1 MSGANKVLLAVR
13 FVRASSWLSAKD
25 KARPSA
31 RRKLAAY
38 IPAVQGRK
46 QSGERGNHKFTV
58 HLQLLAKSCGMGFRS
73 TYIARFATWA
83 AVSLTCIGF
92 VTPAHADVERT
103 QSQVGVVTR
112 LSFIQTEELSFGQIF
127 ASNASGTITVAPSGV
142 RSRTGGVTLT
152 GNTHHTA
159 IFAGFGQPNQRVQ
172 ISLGSNSIFLTGP
185 GTRMRAHTF
194 VIGSTPTAVLT
205 TTPRVF
211 RIATPSGGFAFP
223 VGATLDVNANQAPGT
238 YRGTWTITL
247 NYQ

>member
-1 MSGANKVLLAVR
+1 
-13 FVRASSWLSAKD
+13 
-25 KARPSA
+25 
-31 RRKLAAY
+31 
-38 IPAVQGRK
+38 
-46 QSGERGNHKFTV
+46 
-58 HLQLLAKSCGMGFRS
+58 MGFIEKAAMRTS
-73 TYIARFATWA
+73 AFFAA
-83 AVSLTCIGF
+83 AMVCVCLS
-92 VTPAHADVERT
+92 TPAYADVERT

>member
-1 MSGANKVLLAVR
+1 M
-13 FVRASSWLSAKD
+13 
-25 KARPSA
+25 
-31 RRKLAAY
+31 
-38 IPAVQGRK
+38 
-46 QSGERGNHKFTV
+46 
-58 HLQLLAKSCGMGFRS
+58 MGFIEKAAMRTS
-73 TYIARFATWA
+73 AFFAA
-83 AVSLTCIGF
+83 AMVCVCLS
-92 VTPAHADVERT
+92 TPAYADVERT

-142 RSRTGGVTLT
+142 RSRTGGVTLI

-223 VGATLDVNANQAPGT
+223 VGATLDVNANQTPGT

>member
-1 MSGANKVLLAVR
+1 
-13 FVRASSWLSAKD
+13 
-25 KARPSA
+25 
-31 RRKLAAY
+31 
-38 IPAVQGRK
+38 
-46 QSGERGNHKFTV
+46 
-58 HLQLLAKSCGMGFRS
+58 MGFIEKAAMRTS
-73 TYIARFATWA
+73 AFFAA
-83 AVSLTCIGF
+83 AMVCVCLS
-92 VTPAHADVERT
+92 TPAYADVERA

-223 VGATLDVNANQAPGT
+223 VGATLDVNANQTPGT

>member
-1 MSGANKVLLAVR
+1 M
-13 FVRASSWLSAKD
+13 
-25 KARPSA
+25 
-31 RRKLAAY
+31 
-38 IPAVQGRK
+38 
-46 QSGERGNHKFTV
+46 
-58 HLQLLAKSCGMGFRS
+58 MGFIEKAAMRTS
-73 TYIARFATWA
+73 AFF

-92 VTPAHADVERT
+92 ATPAYADVERT

-185 GTRMRAHTF
+185 GTRM
-194 VIGSTPTAVLT
+194 
-205 TTPRVF
+205 
-211 RIATPSGGFAFP
+211 
-223 VGATLDVNANQAPGT
+223 
-238 YRGTWTITL
+238 
-247 NYQ
+247 

>member
-1 MSGANKVLLAVR
+1 MMGI
-13 FVRASSWLSAKD
+13 
-25 KARPSA
+25 ARKTLVPSA
-31 RRKLAAY
+31 VFMTAAFGCFGLAM
-38 IPAVQGRK
+38 PA
-46 QSGERGNHKFTV
+46 
-58 HLQLLAKSCGMGFRS
+58 L
-73 TYIARFATWA
+73 
-83 AVSLTCIGF
+83 
-92 VTPAHADVERT
+92 ADVERT
-103 QSQVGVVTR
+103 QTQVGVVTR

-127 ASNASGTITVAPSGV
+127 ASNSSGTITVAPNGT
-142 RSRTGGVTLT
+142 RSRTGGITLT
-152 GNTHHTA
+152 GNTHQPA

-211 RIATPSGGFAFP
+211 RIATPTGGFAFP
-223 VGATLDVNANQAPGT
+223 VGATLDVNANQMPGT

>member
-1 MSGANKVLLAVR
+1 M
-13 FVRASSWLSAKD
+13 
-25 KARPSA
+25 
-31 RRKLAAY
+31 
-38 IPAVQGRK
+38 
-46 QSGERGNHKFTV
+46 
-58 HLQLLAKSCGMGFRS
+58 MGFIEKAAMRTS
-73 TYIARFATWA
+73 AFFAA
-83 AVSLTCIGF
+83 AMVCVCLS
-92 VTPAHADVERT
+92 TPAYADVERA

>member
-1 MSGANKVLLAVR
+1 MMVM
-13 FVRASSWLSAKD
+13 
-25 KARPSA
+25 ARNIVA
-31 RRKLAAY
+31 IVLAAC
-38 IPAVQGRK
+38 A
-46 QSGERGNHKFTV
+46 
-58 HLQLLAKSCGMGFRS
+58 AMCGLFG
-73 TYIARFATWA
+73 AATA
-83 AVSLTCIGF
+83 AY
-92 VTPAHADVERT
+92 ADVERS

-127 ASNASGTITVAPSGV
+127 ASSSAGTVTITPTGT
-142 RSRTGGVTLT
+142 RTRTGGVNLV
-152 GNTHHTA
+152 GSTHHPA

-205 TTPRVF
+205 TTPQVF

-223 VGATLDVNANQAPGT
+223 VGASLDVNANQAPGT
-238 YRGTWTITL
+238 YRGTWSITL

>member
-1 MSGANKVLLAVR
+1 M
-13 FVRASSWLSAKD
+13 
-25 KARPSA
+25 
-31 RRKLAAY
+31 
-38 IPAVQGRK
+38 
-46 QSGERGNHKFTV
+46 
-58 HLQLLAKSCGMGFRS
+58 MGFIEKAAMRTS
-73 TYIARFATWA
+73 AFF

-92 VTPAHADVERT
+92 ATPAYADVERT

-223 VGATLDVNANQAPGT
+223 VGATLDVNANQTPGT

>member
-1 MSGANKVLLAVR
+1 M
-13 FVRASSWLSAKD
+13 
-25 KARPSA
+25 
-31 RRKLAAY
+31 
-38 IPAVQGRK
+38 
-46 QSGERGNHKFTV
+46 
-58 HLQLLAKSCGMGFRS
+58 MGFIEKAAMRTS
-73 TYIARFATWA
+73 AFFAA
-83 AVSLTCIGF
+83 AMVCVCLS
-92 VTPAHADVERT
+92 TPAYADVERA

-223 VGATLDVNANQAPGT
+223 VGATLDVNANQTPGT

>member
-1 MSGANKVLLAVR
+1 MVM
-13 FVRASSWLSAKD
+13 
-25 KARPSA
+25 ARNLVA
-31 RRKLAAY
+31 IVLAACAA
-38 IPAVQGRK
+38 IGGLFGTA
-46 QSGERGNHKFTV
+46 T
-58 HLQLLAKSCGMGFRS
+58 A
-73 TYIARFATWA
+73 AR
-83 AVSLTCIGF
+83 
-92 VTPAHADVERT
+92 ADVERS

-127 ASNASGTITVAPSGV
+127 ASNSAGTVTITPTGT
-142 RSRTGGVTLT
+142 RTRTGGVNLV
-152 GNTHHTA
+152 GSTHHPA

-205 TTPRVF
+205 TTPQVF

-238 YRGTWTITL
+238 YRGTWSITL

>member
-1 MSGANKVLLAVR
+1 M
-13 FVRASSWLSAKD
+13 
-25 KARPSA
+25 
-31 RRKLAAY
+31 
-38 IPAVQGRK
+38 
-46 QSGERGNHKFTV
+46 
-58 HLQLLAKSCGMGFRS
+58 MGFIEKAAMRTS
-73 TYIARFATWA
+73 AFFAA
-83 AVSLTCIGF
+83 AMVCVCLS
-92 VTPAHADVERT
+92 TPAYADVERT